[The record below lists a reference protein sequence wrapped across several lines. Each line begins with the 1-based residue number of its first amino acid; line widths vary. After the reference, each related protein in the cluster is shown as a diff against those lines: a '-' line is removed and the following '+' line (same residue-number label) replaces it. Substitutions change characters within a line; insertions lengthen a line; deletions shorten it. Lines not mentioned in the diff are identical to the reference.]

1 MTKKNNDLQ
10 SEQDQLNEKLL
21 DLKTDKEALRRIK
34 EQKANPQKRFTE
46 KEVLGH
52 QLDNVKL
59 DDNDGWE

>member
-1 MTKKNNDLQ
+1 
-10 SEQDQLNEKLL
+10 LNEKLL